1 MLLRTAE
8 MCSCPEQAYDVWFPA
23 QLLLEDGPT
32 TYSLGD
38 LRDATKLA
46 QKIVQSYGMTDLG
59 ITMHAP
65 KQHALG
71 FMKRAFEVRA
81 SYKWNLLVPRGCLR
95 DRSCGM
101 LLQRPAV
108 KGLCC
113 TVHACRVLTL
123 RYGPAGLHR

>member
-1 MLLRTAE
+1 MWWL
-8 MCSCPEQAYDVWFPA
+8 V

-71 FMKRAFEVRA
+71 FMKRAFEVRL
-81 SYKWNLLVPRGCLR
+81 SYQWNPYVPRGSLR
-95 DRSCGM
+95 DRSSGM

-113 TVHACRVLTL
+113 TVHACRVLTMKN
-123 RYGPAGLHR
+123 GPAGLHR

>member
-1 MLLRTAE
+1 MLWTAK
-8 MCSCPEQAYDVWFPA
+8 MCFCPQQALYVWWLA

-71 FMKRAFEVRA
+71 FMKRAFEVWL
-81 SYKWNLLVPRGCLR
+81 SYK
-95 DRSCGM
+95 
-101 LLQRPAV
+101 
-108 KGLCC
+108 
-113 TVHACRVLTL
+113 
-123 RYGPAGLHR
+123 

>member
-1 MLLRTAE
+1 MLAE
-8 MCSCPEQAYDVWFPA
+8 
-23 QLLLEDGPT
+23 GPT

-81 SYKWNLLVPRGCLR
+81 R
-95 DRSCGM
+95 DQRWLQADTPAAGQYLTVGDAAISSFAR
-101 LLQRPAV
+101 LLQR
-108 KGLCC
+108 L
-113 TVHACRVLTL
+113 REVL
-123 RYGPAGLHR
+123 